1 MTNLLTAPS
10 ARTTVKRIPDRARYD
25 RDAVASILDAAP
37 ICHLGFV
44 VDGHPF
50 VVPTIAAR
58 VDDTVFVHGSPASR
72 VLRAGVRGIDVCLTV
87 SVIDAL
93 VVARSAFHHSM
104 NYRSVMVLG
113 TAEVVTSIDEK
124 RRALQAI
131 TNHVVPGR
139 WEETRQPTEK
149 ELRGTSVLAL
159 SLDEASA
166 KIRTGQPID
175 DPEDYAL
182 PVWAGIVPLATVA
195 GTPIPDPQ
203 LAPGIEMPPSV
214 TALLR

>member
-1 MTNLLTAPS
+1 
-10 ARTTVKRIPDRARYD
+10 
-25 RDAVASILDAAP
+25 
-37 ICHLGFV
+37 V

-72 VLRAGVRGIDVCLTV
+72 VLRGGVRGIDVCLTV

-104 NYRSVMVLG
+104 NYRSAMVLG
-113 TAEVVTSIDEK
+113 TAQVVTGIDEK

-182 PVWAGIVPLATVA
+182 PVWAGIVPLAIVA

-203 LAPGIEMPPSV
+203 LPPGIEVPPSV
-214 TALLR
+214 SALLR